1 MSVTVLLI
9 SEEKIKSF
17 TAVNENV
24 YVSDLI
30 PGIIQ
35 SQDLDLQ
42 PLLGNKFYDGLKARV
57 LAGTQTIAE
66 TLLLDEYIAP
76 FLLNQSVYRILPQI
90 KFKLLNKSV
99 LSPSSE
105 TANTISLEEF
115 QYFRNDQLNT
125 ATFYKERLR
134 NFLFQYRNDYPEYV
148 DPDTKGIIP
157 DATEQAS
164 SSFAMP
170 STNQYGP
177 TLYGR
182 RGSLNGVCFT
192 DYPYVY
198 PVY

>member
-17 TAVNENV
+17 TDVNENV

-30 PGIIQ
+30 PGIIT

-42 PLLGNKFYDGLKARV
+42 PLLGSKFYDGLKARV
-57 LAGTQTIAE
+57 LAQTQSVNE

-76 FLLNQSVYRILPQI
+76 FLLNQSVWRILPNI
-90 KFKLLNKSV
+90 KWKLMNKSV

-105 TANTISLEEF
+105 TANTITLEEF
-115 QYFRNDQLNT
+115 QYLRNDQLNT
-125 ATFYKERLR
+125 TTFYKERLR
-134 NFLFQYRNDYPEYV
+134 NYLVQYSNLYPEYV
-148 DPDTKGIIP
+148 QPDFKGIVP
-157 DATEQAS
+157 DRTEQS
-164 SSFAMP
+164 SQQFSMP

-182 RGSLNGVCFT
+182 RTNICYE
-192 DYPYVY
+192 DYPVVY
-198 PVY
+198 PLGGA